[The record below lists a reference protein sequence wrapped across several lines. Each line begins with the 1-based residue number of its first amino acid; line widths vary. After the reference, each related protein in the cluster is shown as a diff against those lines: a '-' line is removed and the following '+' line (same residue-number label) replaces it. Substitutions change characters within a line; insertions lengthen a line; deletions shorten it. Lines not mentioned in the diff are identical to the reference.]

1 MNKLI
6 VTTQARKNSTAPAL
20 GTSLISSMPVL
31 PRAGVGTI
39 ESYISAVN
47 QMPMLTASEEI
58 RLAQQLKDENNLEAA
73 RALVMSHLRLVV
85 SVARQYLGYGLP
97 HADLIQEGNVGLM
110 KAVKRFDPTQGAR
123 LVSYAIHW
131 IKAEIHEYILKN
143 WRLVRV
149 ATTKPQRKLFFNLRS
164 NKPTLD
170 ALTPTEIASLAKA
183 LDVKPEEVREM
194 EVRLGGHDMQID
206 QDNEEDGHRE
216 PATWMADSRL
226 EPTQV
231 IADNQDREL
240 LTRGLTEA
248 LGVLDERSRRIVEAR
263 WLSIKEDGTGAATLH
278 ELADEL
284 NISAERV
291 RQIEVAALK
300 KMRTA
305 LPTEH

>member
-1 MNKLI
+1 
-6 VTTQARKNSTAPAL
+6 
-20 GTSLISSMPVL
+20 
-31 PRAGVGTI
+31 
-39 ESYISAVN
+39 
-47 QMPMLTASEEI
+47 
-58 RLAQQLKDENNLEAA
+58 
-73 RALVMSHLRLVV
+73 
-85 SVARQYLGYGLP
+85 
-97 HADLIQEGNVGLM
+97 
-110 KAVKRFDPTQGAR
+110 
-123 LVSYAIHW
+123 
-131 IKAEIHEYILKN
+131 
-143 WRLVRV
+143 
-149 ATTKPQRKLFFNLRS
+149 
-164 NKPTLD
+164 
-170 ALTPTEIASLAKA
+170 
-183 LDVKPEEVREM
+183 M